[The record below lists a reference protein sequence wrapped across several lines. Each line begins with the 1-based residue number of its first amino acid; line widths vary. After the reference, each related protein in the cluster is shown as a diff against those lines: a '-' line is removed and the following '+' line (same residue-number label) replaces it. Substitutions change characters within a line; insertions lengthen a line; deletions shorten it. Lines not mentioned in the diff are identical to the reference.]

1 MCGIWG
7 YIGRKV
13 YPSEIYYGA
22 FNNIKHRG
30 PDSSYFKQIND
41 VGFLGFHRLNIRDSY
56 NGDQPFVIKESR
68 STTFSM
74 CNGEIYNYD
83 KLIENKTLRKMLSS
97 KSDCE
102 VIPYLGTNAYR
113 YIKGEYAYS
122 QVELFDKSVNIRL
135 ATDHLGIRPLFYAID
150 ENGFGW
156 SSEIKGLIDI
166 FSGENIHRFPANSY
180 LDLSLDFPLNL
191 KDCEIPT
198 PTCYGDINPVFNS
211 LEVLRDKELV
221 IEKIR
226 DTLTNCVR
234 DMVVSDRPMGCLLSG
249 GLDSSIISAI
259 VASHLRDCGKTLN
272 TFSVGIRGS
281 SDEYYARE
289 VAKFIGSNHTHF
301 EFSQEAFLAAI
312 PEVIWFTETWDITT
326 IRASVGQYL
335 VSKRIKETTP
345 IKVLLV
351 GDGSDELCSGYLY
364 SHNAPDSESLHRDNL
379 RLLKQIHYFDVLRAD
394 RGIAGWGLEA
404 RVPFLDRRF
413 VDLYLN
419 IDPSLRNPKNWYT
432 DNNIA
437 TYSRQKIKGKN
448 IEKALLRE
456 AFKDY
461 LPMEVVWRKKE
472 AFSDGVSSQDNSWF
486 RIIQNKANKM
496 PLVNKEYEHCQPFS
510 KESMLYRQ
518 YFDNMFPGCE
528 RVIPHYWM
536 PQWSG
541 EFREPSARVL
551 DTYD

>member
-7 YIGRKV
+7 YIGRKA
-13 YPSEIYYGA
+13 YPSNTYFSA

-30 PDSSYFKQIND
+30 PDSSYFKQINNL
-41 VGFLGFHRLNIRDSY
+41 GFLGFHRLNIRDSY
-56 NGDQPFVIKESR
+56 NGDQPFVIKEPK
-68 STTFSM
+68 STIYSM

-83 KLIENKTLRKMLSS
+83 KLIEDKTLRKKLTS

-102 VIPYLGTNAYR
+102 VIPYLGSNAYK
-113 YIKGEYAYS
+113 YIRGEYAYS
-122 QVELFDKSVNIRL
+122 QVELTNKSVNIKL
-135 ATDHLGIRPLFYAID
+135 ATDHLGIRPLFYAFD

-166 FSGENIHRFPANSY
+166 FRGENIRRFPAYSY
-180 LDLSLDFPLNL
+180 LDLSMDFPLNF
-191 KDCEIPT
+191 KEFKEPV
-198 PTCYGDINPVFNS
+198 PVRYGNIEPKSNF
-211 LEVLRDKELV
+211 LEVIKDKDIA

-226 DTLTNCVR
+226 NTLTKCIR
-234 DMVVSDRPMGCLLSG
+234 DMIVSDKPIGCLLSG
-249 GLDSSIISAI
+249 GLDSSIVSAV
-259 VASHLRDCGKTLN
+259 VASHLKESGKTLN
-272 TFSVGIRGS
+272 TFSVGIGGS
-281 SDEYYARE
+281 SDEYYARK

-312 PEVIWFTETWDITT
+312 PEVIWFAETWDITT

-335 VSKRIKETTP
+335 VSKKIRETTP

-364 SHNAPDSESLHRDNL
+364 SHNAPDSECLHRDNL

-394 RGIAGWGLEA
+394 RGIASWGLEA

-419 IDPSLRNPKNWYT
+419 INPSLRNPQHWCIN
-432 DNNIA
+432 DDVA
-437 TYSRQKIKGKN
+437 TYSKQNKGKH

-461 LPMEVVWRKKE
+461 LPKEVAWRKKE
-472 AFSDGVSSQDNSWF
+472 AFSDGVSSNENSWF
-486 RIIQNKANKM
+486 RIIQDKASKL
-496 PLVNKEYEHCQPFS
+496 PLIDKEYNHCQPFS

-541 EFREPSARVL
+541 ESKEPSARVL
-551 DTYD
+551 EAYD